1 MMPPPARQRV
11 RLPVAPLVG
20 AGVLWLGV
28 VCGSVLAQADQP
40 AKKDE
45 AKPAAP
51 APAAPAQEA
60 AKPGAEG
67 AQPAPAAPKEPG
79 YVLGYTMNGID
90 GKPVELSKYA
100 GKVVMIVNVASKC
113 GLTPQY
119 EALQKLYKEHEA
131 AGLVILGF
139 PANNFMNQEPG
150 SDGEILDFCK
160 GKYNVT
166 FPLFSK
172 VSVKGSDAHPLFKQ
186 LAGLKPPAGGE
197 PSWNFTK
204 YLVDRRG
211 IAVARFDPKVR
222 PDDPELV
229 KKLKTLLA
237 EPAPKSSPAPAAG
250 PAPAPASTP
259 APAPGK

>member
-1 MMPPPARQRV
+1 
-11 RLPVAPLVG
+11 
-20 AGVLWLGV
+20 
-28 VCGSVLAQADQP
+28 
-40 AKKDE
+40 
-45 AKPAAP
+45 
-51 APAAPAQEA
+51 
-60 AKPGAEG
+60 
-67 AQPAPAAPKEPG
+67 
-79 YVLGYTMNGID
+79 MNGID

>member
-1 MMPPPARQRV
+1 MMPLPARLRI
-11 RLPVAPLVG
+11 RPAVASLTCV
-20 AGVLWLGV
+20 GVLWGGLL
-28 VCGSVLAQADQP
+28 CGPLWAQGAPAAQP
-40 AKKDE
+40 EKKDE
-45 AKPAAP
+45 AKPAPAP
-51 APAAPAQEA
+51 APAAP
-60 AKPGAEG
+60 G
-67 AQPAPAAPKEPG
+67 PAPAAGAKEPG

-229 KKLKTLLA
+229 KKLKALLA
-237 EPAPKSSPAPAAG
+237 EPAPKADPKTEPEPAAK
-250 PAPAPASTP
+250 PSAAP